1 MFAQALEDEL
11 QMLCMLL
18 AAGAG
23 DENIVD
29 VTETEVQTSQ
39 NLIHEPLKGLGSIPE
54 AKRHPQKFE
63 QLKWCGD
70 GSLRDV
76 FFFYRDLVVC
86 SDEVDVCEDIGSL
99 EGCCEVL
106 QMWDRIAVRH
116 SCAVECPVIAT
127 RTPITW

>member
-39 NLIHEPLKGLGSIPE
+39 NLIHEPLVWAAFLRPKGIRKNSNSPNGVVMAVFGMSSSSTGIWWYARMRSMCVKILAPWRVAVKSC
-54 AKRHPQKFE
+54 R
-63 QLKWCGD
+63 CG
-70 GSLRDV
+70 
-76 FFFYRDLVVC
+76 
-86 SDEVDVCEDIGSL
+86 IG
-99 EGCCEVL
+99 
-106 QMWDRIAVRH
+106 
-116 SCAVECPVIAT
+116 
-127 RTPITW
+127 

>member
-39 NLIHEPLKGLGSIPE
+39 NFGLGSIPE
-54 AKRHPQKFE
+54 DKRHPQK
-63 QLKWCGD
+63 LKQPKRRGD

-86 SDEVDVCEDIGSL
+86 SDEVDVCEDTSK
-99 EGCCEVL
+99 
-106 QMWDRIAVRH
+106 
-116 SCAVECPVIAT
+116 P
-127 RTPITW
+127 